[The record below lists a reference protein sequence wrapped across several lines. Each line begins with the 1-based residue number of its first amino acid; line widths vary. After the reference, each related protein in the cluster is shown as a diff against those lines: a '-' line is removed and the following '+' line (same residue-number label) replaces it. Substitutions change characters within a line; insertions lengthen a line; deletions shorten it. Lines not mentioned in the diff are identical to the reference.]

1 VLEALRLIHIV
12 WEDVMARSNAWK
24 GCAAGIAGGLAAT
37 LVMTGFQ
44 SVWNAAMPKAN
55 GGGESQQDSESR
67 PLKHNGQNRE
77 TRQAEQNPEGE
88 NPTAKVADKVM
99 SVAGRELSPEGKQ
112 KGGTVVHYAFGT
124 LMGALYGTALEFAP
138 RNYRRNA
145 FGSGL
150 LMGTA
155 LFTGADEFALPA
167 LGLTGSPT
175 ETPVSAHVYGLVSHL
190 VYGATA
196 GLVTRSLRKV
206 M

>member
-1 VLEALRLIHIV
+1 
-12 WEDVMARSNAWK
+12 MARTNAWK

-44 SVWNAAMPKAN
+44 NIWNAAMAKQN
-55 GGGESQQDSESR
+55 GASESQQGFDSS
-67 PLKHNGQNRE
+67 PSKKNGQNRE
-77 TRQAEQNPEGE
+77 SRQAEQSAESE
-88 NPTAKVADKVM
+88 NPTAKVADKIV
-99 SVAGRELSPEGKQ
+99 SVAGHELSPEGKQ

-138 RNYRRNA
+138 RNYRRNGI
-145 FGSGL
+145 GSGL

-155 LFTGADEFALPA
+155 LFTGADELALPA
-167 LGLTGSPT
+167 LGLTGTPT
-175 ETPVSAHVYGLVSHL
+175 ETPASAHVYGLLSHL